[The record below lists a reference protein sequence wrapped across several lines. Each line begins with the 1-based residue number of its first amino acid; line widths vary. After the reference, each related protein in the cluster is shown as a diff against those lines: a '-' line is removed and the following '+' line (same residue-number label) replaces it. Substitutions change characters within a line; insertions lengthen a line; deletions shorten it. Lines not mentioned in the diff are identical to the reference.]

1 MSLLYHLLCQRNID
15 NPQNALRVVKNIQ
28 SKFVNRNKRL
38 KNKEPKGFFSSIG
51 LFQGPV
57 LTAGHRCMGV
67 AALLGACF
75 VVTHLVSVVV
85 TCVISGFN
93 WGVPAWVL
101 DILGFLAG
109 LFFAVQCWLSSNR
122 RSANFRS
129 GNVWI
134 AVWAF
139 ATLGARIID
148 TLMLF
153 GVVKWSAVYVTPT
166 GAVLWSNIVSEVAFG
181 NAFTVTALVGAL
193 ILLLYPQDVGLAD

>member
-1 MSLLYHLLCQRNID
+1 M
-15 NPQNALRVVKNIQ
+15 A
-28 SKFVNRNKRL
+28 
-38 KNKEPKGFFSSIG
+38 PKGFFNSIG
-51 LFQGPV
+51 LFQAPA
-57 LTAGHRCMGV
+57 LTVGHRCMGM
-67 AALLGACF
+67 AALLGVCF

-85 TCVISGFN
+85 TCVVSGFN
-93 WGVPAWVL
+93 WGAPAWVL

-109 LFFAVQCWLSSNR
+109 LFFVVQCWLSSNR
-122 RSANFRS
+122 TSADFRR

-134 AVWAF
+134 SVWAF

-166 GAVLWSNIVSEVAFG
+166 GAVLWSNVVSEVAFG

-193 ILLLYPQDVGLAD
+193 MLLLCPQDVDPLGGNEKQRLAGAEP

>member
-1 MSLLYHLLCQRNID
+1 M
-15 NPQNALRVVKNIQ
+15 AL
-28 SKFVNRNKRL
+28 
-38 KNKEPKGFFSSIG
+38 KGFFNSIG
-51 LFQGPV
+51 LFQAPA
-57 LTAGHRCMGV
+57 LTTGHRCMGV

-85 TCVISGFN
+85 TCVVSGFN
-93 WGVPAWVL
+93 WGAPAWVL

-122 RSANFRS
+122 TSADFRS

-134 AVWAF
+134 GVWAF
-139 ATLGARIID
+139 ATVGARIID

-153 GVVKWSAVYVTPT
+153 DVVKWSAVYVTPT
-166 GAVLWSNIVSEVAFG
+166 GVVLWSNVVSEVAFG

-193 ILLLYPQDVGLAD
+193 MLLLCPQDVDPLEGMREIA

>member
-1 MSLLYHLLCQRNID
+1 M
-15 NPQNALRVVKNIQ
+15 A
-28 SKFVNRNKRL
+28 SK
-38 KNKEPKGFFSSIG
+38 EFFSSID
-51 LFQGPV
+51 LFQAPV
-57 LTAGHRCMGV
+57 LTAGHRCMGI

-85 TCVISGFN
+85 TCVVSGFN
-93 WGVPAWVL
+93 WGVSAWVL

-122 RSANFRS
+122 TSADFRS

-166 GAVLWSNIVSEVAFG
+166 GVVLWSNVVSEVAFG

-193 ILLLYPQDVGLAD
+193 MLLLCPQDVDPSEGMREIA

>member
-1 MSLLYHLLCQRNID
+1 M
-15 NPQNALRVVKNIQ
+15 A
-28 SKFVNRNKRL
+28 SKK
-38 KNKEPKGFFSSIG
+38 FFSSID
-51 LFQGPV
+51 LLQAPV

-109 LFFAVQCWLSSNR
+109 LYFAVQCWLSSTQT
-122 RSANFRS
+122 SADFRS

-134 AVWAF
+134 
-139 ATLGARIID
+139 
-148 TLMLF
+148 
-153 GVVKWSAVYVTPT
+153 GV
-166 GAVLWSNIVSEVAFG
+166 
-181 NAFTVTALVGAL
+181 
-193 ILLLYPQDVGLAD
+193 

>member
-1 MSLLYHLLCQRNID
+1 
-15 NPQNALRVVKNIQ
+15 
-28 SKFVNRNKRL
+28 
-38 KNKEPKGFFSSIG
+38 
-51 LFQGPV
+51 
-57 LTAGHRCMGV
+57 MGV

-75 VVTHLVSVVV
+75 VVTHLISVVV
-85 TCVISGFN
+85 TCVVSGFN
-93 WGVPAWVL
+93 WGLLAWLL

-122 RSANFRS
+122 TSADFRS

-153 GVVKWSAVYVTPT
+153 GVVKWSAVYVTPS
-166 GAVLWSNIVSEVAFG
+166 GAVLWSNVVSEVAFG
-181 NAFTVTALVGAL
+181 NAFAVTALVGAM
-193 ILLLYPQDVGLAD
+193 ILLLYPQDVDRAD

>member
-1 MSLLYHLLCQRNID
+1 MTSR
-15 NPQNALRVVKNIQ
+15 
-28 SKFVNRNKRL
+28 
-38 KNKEPKGFFSSIG
+38 EFFNSIN
-51 LFQGPV
+51 LFQAPV
-57 LTAGHRCMGV
+57 LTGGHRCMGV

-75 VVTHLVSVVV
+75 VVTHLISVVV
-85 TCVISGFN
+85 TCVVSGFN
-93 WGVPAWVL
+93 WGLLAWLL

-122 RSANFRS
+122 RSADFSS

-166 GAVLWSNIVSEVAFG
+166 GAVLWSNVVSEVAFG
-181 NAFTVTALVGAL
+181 NTFTVTALVGAL
-193 ILLLYPQDVGLAD
+193 ILLLYPQDVDPAD